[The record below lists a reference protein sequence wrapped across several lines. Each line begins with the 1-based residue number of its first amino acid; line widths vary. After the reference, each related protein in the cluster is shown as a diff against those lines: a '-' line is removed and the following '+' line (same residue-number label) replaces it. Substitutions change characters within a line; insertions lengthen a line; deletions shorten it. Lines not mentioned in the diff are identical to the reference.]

1 MEVYEEGFLTNSPK
15 LIPYASIKKAVNQM
29 ENYVYKIK
37 IGEQQGT
44 IFPCYIP
51 IPSENKFLPVLITNN
66 HIINEK
72 HLNDKEIFLN
82 SEIQQR
88 KIINLNNRV
97 KYTKKEYDITI
108 IEIKENDGIQN
119 FLELDDIIIS
129 DIVKNDY
136 RNDIFEDETIYI
148 IQYPEGEL
156 SVSFGQLRKIEKK
169 EFEIIFEH
177 SCNTKEGSSGSPILN
192 KKNNKV
198 IGVHKGAHNNSNKYN
213 IGSFLN
219 EAIKEFIEKYE
230 SEKLLKEFNKK
241 YNLNSIKDTNIKQL
255 AIGNKIIG
263 DKGFN
268 ELSKIKFLDLK
279 DFRLSCN
286 ELTDIK
292 VLQKFRFEKLEKLYL
307 TNNKITNIDVLKEV
321 NFPELKELN
330 LSNNNIS
337 DISVLSK
344 VNFEKLNILSLSYN
358 KISDIS
364 VLSKVN
370 FKELTELN
378 LSGNKISD
386 IGVLSKVEFKK
397 LETLVL
403 SNNKISNINVFK
415 KANFKELKLL
425 LLYENEISDIS
436 VFAHVKFDKLELLSL
451 ALNNISDIKVV
462 KKFKF
467 KELHTLG
474 FSKNKIKDPSALLDA
489 NFEKLKKLSLDYN
502 GIDEERYGEIL
513 SSLWDKY
520 DCFYYSENQ
529 KVKDLK
535 DSTSTKFF
543 TF

>member
-1 MEVYEEGFLTNSPK
+1 MEVNEEGFISRSPK
-15 LIPYASIKKAVNQM
+15 LIPYASIKKIVNQM

-51 IPSENKFLPVLITNN
+51 IPFENKFLPVLITNN
-66 HIINEK
+66 HIIDEK

-88 KIINLNNRV
+88 KIINLNNRI

-119 FLELDDIIIS
+119 ILELDDIIIS

-136 RNDIFEDETIYI
+136 RNDKFEDETIYI

-156 SVSFGQLRKIEKK
+156 SVSFGLIRKIFKNEN
-169 EFEIIFEH
+169 EFVFEH
-177 SCNTKEGSSGSPILN
+177 ICNTKEGSSGSPILN

-198 IGVHKGAHNNSNKYN
+198 IGIHKGAHNNSNKFN

-230 SEKLLKEFNKK
+230 SEKLLKEFNEK
-241 YNLNSIKDTNIKQL
+241 YHLNRIKDTNIKQFT
-255 AIGNKIIG
+255 IGNKIIG

-268 ELSKIKFLDLK
+268 ELSKIKFLELR

-292 VLQKFRFEKLEKLYL
+292 ILQNFRFEKLEKLYL
-307 TNNKITNIDVLKEV
+307 TNNKISNIDVLKDV

-337 DISVLSK
+337 DISILSK
-344 VNFEKLNILSLSYN
+344 VKFEKLKFLCLSYN
-358 KISDIS
+358 IISDIS

-386 IGVLSKVEFKK
+386 IGVLSKVKFKN

-403 SNNKISNINVFK
+403 SNNKISDINVFK
-415 KANFKELKLL
+415 NANFKELKLL

-436 VFAHVKFDKLELLSL
+436 VFAHVKFYKLELLSL
-451 ALNNISDIKVV
+451 ALNKISDIKVV

-474 FSKNKIKDPSALLDA
+474 FSKNKIEDPSALVKA
-489 NFEKLKKLSLDYN
+489 KFEKLKKLSLDYN
-502 GIDEERYGEIL
+502 GIDEERYGKVL
-513 SSLWDKY
+513 SDLWDKY

-535 DSTSTKFF
+535 NTTSTKFF
-543 TF
+543 TY

>member
-1 MEVYEEGFLTNSPK
+1 MEVYEEGSLTRSPK

-136 RNDIFEDETIYI
+136 RNDKFEDETIYI

-156 SVSFGQLRKIEKK
+156 SVSFGQLRKIKNEN
-169 EFEIIFEH
+169 EICFEH
-177 SCNTKEGSSGSPILN
+177 ICNTKEGSSGSPILN

-198 IGVHKGAHNNSNKYN
+198 IGVHKGAHNNSNKFN
-213 IGSFLN
+213 VGSFLN

-255 AIGNKIIG
+255 SIGNNIIG

-451 ALNNISDIKVV
+451 ALNNISDINAV

-529 KVKDLK
+529 QVKDLK

>member
-1 MEVYEEGFLTNSPK
+1 MEVYEEGSLTRSPK

-88 KIINLNNRV
+88 KIINLNNRI

-129 DIVKNDY
+129 DIVKNDN
-136 RNDIFEDETIYI
+136 RNDKFEDETIYI

-156 SVSFGQLRKIEKK
+156 SVSFGQLRKVKN

-198 IGVHKGAHNNSNKYN
+198 IGVHKGAHNNSNKYK

-268 ELSKIKFLDLK
+268 ELSKIKFLNLR

-286 ELTDIK
+286 ELTDTK
-292 VLQKFRFEKLEKLYL
+292 VL
-307 TNNKITNIDVLKEV
+307 
-321 NFPELKELN
+321 
-330 LSNNNIS
+330 
-337 DISVLSK
+337 
-344 VNFEKLNILSLSYN
+344 
-358 KISDIS
+358 
-364 VLSKVN
+364 
-370 FKELTELN
+370 
-378 LSGNKISD
+378 
-386 IGVLSKVEFKK
+386 
-397 LETLVL
+397 
-403 SNNKISNINVFK
+403 
-415 KANFKELKLL
+415 
-425 LLYENEISDIS
+425 
-436 VFAHVKFDKLELLSL
+436 
-451 ALNNISDIKVV
+451 
-462 KKFKF
+462 
-467 KELHTLG
+467 
-474 FSKNKIKDPSALLDA
+474 
-489 NFEKLKKLSLDYN
+489 
-502 GIDEERYGEIL
+502 
-513 SSLWDKY
+513 
-520 DCFYYSENQ
+520 
-529 KVKDLK
+529 
-535 DSTSTKFF
+535 
-543 TF
+543 